1 MLLIVNKD
9 IIVKQN
15 TSTSDTYLFESLKLL
30 LSVATGVLREESQ
43 DNQHESNANE
53 NAKRTLKQL
62 SLSISYSSSLH
73 ERCPNTDQK
82 KSEFGHFLCSE

>member
-9 IIVKQN
+9 NIAKQN
-15 TSTSDTYLFESLKLL
+15 TSTSDTYLFESLKSL

-53 NAKRTLKQL
+53 NAKGTLK
-62 SLSISYSSSLH
+62 
-73 ERCPNTDQK
+73 
-82 KSEFGHFLCSE
+82 